1 MYYKNAYLIFYS
13 QNEEEL
19 HEIVQTHINTL
30 SYNLAWDFKIVKE
43 QEGLEYKTT
52 VLFKYDGS
60 ICALKAIGKLHF
72 GYVGWKY
79 RRESKWE

>member
-1 MYYKNAYLIFYS
+1 MHYKNAYLIFYS

-30 SYNLAWDFKIVKE
+30 SYNWFFIFLKE
-43 QEGLEYKTT
+43 HYGLDYNTT
-52 VLFKYDGS
+52 VSFKYDGS
-60 ICALKAIGKLHF
+60 ICALKAIEKLHF